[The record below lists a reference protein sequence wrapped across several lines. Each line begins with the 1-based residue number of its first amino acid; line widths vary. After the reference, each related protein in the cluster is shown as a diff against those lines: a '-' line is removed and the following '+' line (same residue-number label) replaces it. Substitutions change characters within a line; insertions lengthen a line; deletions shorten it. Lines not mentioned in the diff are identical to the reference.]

1 MSAFPILSPAL
12 QLGFYERLEQA
23 RKELLLPAL
32 LEQVGRLDIGRL
44 DRQLLEF
51 VGQERLSLV
60 ARRGLRG
67 ELVFPV
73 PYILSSK
80 PTLVGYYRLLLG
92 FSQKEFYRGPFSR
105 FKRMENDGNLT
116 EATGILLKPFC
127 ESLIESSW
135 ILVNGLPDLSQD
147 TLKSLTLLT
156 LGPQFRGSRNVNL
169 GIEAIRTV
177 FALIKAI
184 VSDRI
189 KQEGQ
194 SYLEV
199 ISAAE
204 RVYRIEFAPDP
215 DIAIRQILKDGS
227 CRNRIAIEIKGGTD
241 FSNIHNR
248 LGEAEKSHQKAKAEG
263 FTQFWTVVNIAASID
278 SSVWRQETP
287 TTNELF
293 YLEQITDI
301 RSNEYA
307 RFREYLVSELGI

>member
-1 MSAFPILSPAL
+1 MSDFPILSPAL
-12 QLGFYERLEQA
+12 QLGFYERLERAQ
-23 RKELLLPAL
+23 RELLLPAL
-32 LEQVGRLDIGRL
+32 LEEVGQLDIGRL
-44 DRQLLEF
+44 DKQLLEF
-51 VGQERLSLV
+51 AGGERLSFV

-67 ELVFPV
+67 ELVFPI
-73 PYILSSK
+73 PYVLSSK
-80 PTLVGYYRLLLG
+80 PTLIGYYRLLLG
-92 FSQKEFYRGPFSR
+92 FSQKEFYKGPFSR
-105 FKRMENDGNLT
+105 FKKMENDGVLT
-116 EATGILLKPFC
+116 EATGDLLKPLC

-177 FALIKAI
+177 FALTKAI

-189 KQEGQ
+189 KDEGPA
-194 SYLEV
+194 YLEV
-199 ISAAE
+199 TSAAG

-215 DIAIRQILKDGS
+215 DIAIRQVLEDGS
-227 CRNRIAIEIKGGTD
+227 YRNRIAIEVKGGTD
-241 FSNIHNR
+241 FSNIRNR
-248 LGEAEKSHQKAKAEG
+248 LGEAEKSHQKAKG
-263 FTQFWTVVNIAASID
+263 DNFTQFWTVVNVAANIE
-278 SSVWRQETP
+278 SSVWKQETP

-293 YLEQITDI
+293 YLEQITDV